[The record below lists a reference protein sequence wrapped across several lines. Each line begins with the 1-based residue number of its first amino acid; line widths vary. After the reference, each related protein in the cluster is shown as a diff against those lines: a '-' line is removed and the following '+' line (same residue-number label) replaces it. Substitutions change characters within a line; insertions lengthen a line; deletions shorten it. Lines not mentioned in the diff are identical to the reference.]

1 MHEGPGSFKGQRAA
15 YRTNLP
21 QMVKTRATYTAHM
34 PGKGQFLV
42 QGMQRMGASLA
53 ATAKLCLA
61 SFRVFLDLLLLHG
74 SLEAIIFIVLFR
86 FVSCVV
92 PVWFS
97 SPEYGYLSSLK
108 HHSIELVNRG
118 FPSTC
123 CTRSLYNTGVMDNFN
138 IYGDSHY
145 LHNNLQSWP
154 TAGPDRYTIDQY
166 LDTSTRLAYNTCVMN
181 NYTRYEY
188 SLYFHNY
195 FQRSPLVDPGR
206 RIVNS
211 NLTPE
216 THSTHNAFKYS
227 REQLLALRRR
237 RPCAALKSLPTNV
250 IDNLKSLR
258 LLRCRGCRGG
268 KKKRRSIAVIVSA
281 AAGKR
286 QSIPRPRCL
295 LRIQCSNLPPMS
307 TTLNVSSVPNLYI
320 LNANSIAKP
329 HALDQLAAELACY
342 SIDVALISETHL
354 KSRHLSSLIHIDG
367 YQVYR
372 RDRLARRNGGVATF
386 VKDTL
391 DSEVIQPRRVMTAPW
406 KFSGSRST
414 CQRGSFF
421 SAPSTIHLAQST
433 KPLVSSTGWSR
444 KFSSFAKHT

>member
-1 MHEGPGSFKGQRAA
+1 
-15 YRTNLP
+15 
-21 QMVKTRATYTAHM
+21 
-34 PGKGQFLV
+34 
-42 QGMQRMGASLA
+42 MGASLA

-61 SFRVFLDLLLLHG
+61 SFRVFLVLLQLHG

-97 SPEYGYLSSLK
+97 SPECGYLSSLK

-123 CTRSLYNTGVMDNFN
+123 YTWPLYNMCVMDNF
-138 IYGDSHY
+138 ILYGDSLY
-145 LHNNLQSWP
+145 LHNNLQTWP
-154 TAGPDRYTIDQY
+154 TAGPGRYTIGKS
-166 LDTSTRLAYNTCVMN
+166 LNASTRLVYNTCVIDN
-181 NYTRYEY
+181 FTPYGD
-188 SLYFHNY
+188 SLYLHNY
-195 FQRSPLVDPGR
+195 FQISSSVGPGR

-216 THSTHNAFKYS
+216 TYSTHNAFKHS

-237 RPCAALKSLPTNV
+237 RPCVALRSLPTNV
-250 IDNLKSLR
+250 IDNLKSLH

-281 AAGKR
+281 AVDKR

-342 SIDVALISETHL
+342 FIDVALISETHL

-367 YQVYR
+367 YQLYR
-372 RDRLARRNGGVATF
+372 RNRLSRR
-386 VKDTL
+386 
-391 DSEVIQPRRVMTAPW
+391 PW
-406 KFSGSRST
+406 RCSNI
-414 CQRGSFF
+414 CQGH
-421 SAPSTIHLAQST
+421 A
-433 KPLVSSTGWSR
+433 
-444 KFSSFAKHT
+444 